1 MSSALQF
8 ELLDLRHFSAGSL
21 RPLLEEESR
30 VWSERLHWD
39 YRGSAELL
47 LQYLDSR
54 VLPGYVAVENGRIV
68 GYIFCVY
75 EGHKAVIG
83 DVFAVPTRE
92 SGADPDRDANPHSD
106 FRQSA
111 AQSATEVR
119 SELLTRLLEMLKN
132 SPGITRI
139 ESQLLLHPHGS
150 HQRIFEDEGFEVHER
165 IFMEWP
171 LLASDQ
177 ALREGA
183 PPGSPGDVVVPPAME
198 LRRWEEGDLSGA
210 SQLIASAYDGHL
222 DAHINEQ
229 YRTVAGSQRFLH
241 NIVRFPGCGYFDADS
256 SLSLIDRR
264 SSSLIGLLLCSR
276 VRDDV
281 CHVTQICI
289 APDYRGRGLG
299 RLLMVECARSLAR
312 RGFTLLTLTVT
323 ASNRHAVSL
332 YEWLGFRGVHRFD
345 AMVWDKNEKTL
356 LDRVW

>member
-1 MSSALQF
+1 MTSALQF

-83 DVFAVPTRE
+83 DVFALPARE
-92 SGADPDRDANPHSD
+92 TIPGADPWA
-106 FRQSA
+106 SA
-111 AQSATEVR
+111 ADIR
-119 SELLTRLLEMLKN
+119 NELLVRLLEMLRN
-132 SPGITRI
+132 TPGITRI

-150 HQRIFEDEGFEVHER
+150 HQRIFEDAGFEVHER

-171 LLASDQ
+171 LLPNLDPAAGDAASRGGP
-177 ALREGA
+177 A
-183 PPGSPGDVVVPPAME
+183 DVVVPAGME
-198 LRRWEEGDLSGA
+198 LRRWAEGDLSPA
-210 SQLIASAYDGHL
+210 AHLIATAYQGHL
-222 DAHINEQ
+222 DSHINEQ
-229 YRTVAGSQRFLH
+229 YRTAAGSQRFLH

-256 SLSLIDRR
+256 SLALVDRR
-264 SSSLIGLLLCSR
+264 SSDLIGLLLCSR

-281 CHVTQICI
+281 GHVTQICI
-289 APDYRGRGLG
+289 GPEYRGRGLG
-299 RLLMVECARSLAR
+299 RLLMVQCARTLAR
-312 RGFTLLTLTVT
+312 RRFTLLTLTVT

-332 YEWLGFRGVHRFD
+332 YEWLGFRAAHRFD
-345 AMVWDKNEKTL
+345 AMVWDKNDKTIF
-356 LDRVW
+356 DRVW